1 MRKGKVRIF
10 AMADDLFPNLP
21 ETLSPKLSWLRKH
34 GLVTSLDDDLD
45 ELFESPETGDICF
58 PWLCGKKDGDLCAE
72 NTGGGRTEDEAI
84 LNYCEKTGTKHW
96 SLEIL

>member
-1 MRKGKVRIF
+1 MTTEHKNELAGE
-10 AMADDLFPNLP
+10 LFLVPLS
-21 ETLSPKLSWLRKH
+21 LSPKMAWLKKH
-34 GLVTSLDDDLD
+34 GLVTSHDPEFTGLP
-45 ELFESPETGDICF
+45 ESPETGDICF
-58 PWLCGKKDGDLCAE
+58 PWLCDKESGDLCAE